1 MSHVRNEF
9 GRLVVTNTEPS
20 LSIAEGKGLTK
31 GLQGKDCNFRIV
43 TKDWQGQ
50 TTYSEIDEVDV
61 DIQSLQTGRVAKPI
75 ITDSKDG
82 SYEVTYK
89 IEDAGDFSVSIT
101 VGGEAITGSP
111 FGLKVKER
119 ASKSK
124 QGVKGRG
131 QLAGLNTELDLKFCH
146 TMAHSLKSCCF
157 LLIFSWATSSSET
170 QGQLTLVG

>member
-1 MSHVRNEF
+1 MNYFKVKYVLTDLSNIRNELE
-9 GRLVVTNTEPS
+9 GLVVTNTHPS
-20 LSIAEGKGLTK
+20 LSIAEGKVLTD
-31 GLQGKDCNFRIV
+31 GLQGKDCTFKIV

-61 DIQSLQTGRVAKPI
+61 DIQSLQTGRVAKPS

-82 SYEVTYK
+82 FYDVTYK
-89 IEDAGDFSVSIT
+89 SEDAGDFRVSKT

-124 QGVKGRG
+124 QGVKGR
-131 QLAGLNTELDLKFCH
+131 E
-146 TMAHSLKSCCF
+146 
-157 LLIFSWATSSSET
+157 
-170 QGQLTLVG
+170 